1 MNAILSPAAGDA
13 SDVHTVLV
21 PVPRPRRGGVLV
33 RTRAVDLSTSGASR
47 RWSLSGEVVLVGSG
61 VTEWSRGDR
70 VVAIAKDPQGGQRR
84 LGADFVVLP
93 AAELHAIPTNVSFLS
108 AAAVAHSF
116 ATAWEALFH
125 RGRLGF
131 AERVVVIGAS
141 HPAGLAAV
149 QISRWRNCQVVVVAD
164 GHQAPRLRA
173 LGADRVV
180 SQSAP
185 NLPDHVTAGLGGHR
199 ATVVV
204 DVVGAALQPSQR
216 LLDHEGRLVLTAPS
230 EPQLVD
236 TDLLINRRVQILGS
250 GARFDTVDLRHIF
263 KLLSNGIFIPVI
275 DSIHRFSG
283 AAQAFRKA
291 GSADRIGSVLLVPD
305 DLFRSEEK
313 PTRINEEG

>member
-1 MNAILSPAAGDA
+1 MKA
-13 SDVHTVLV
+13 
-21 PVPRPRRGGVLV
+21 PR
-33 RTRAVDLSTSGASR
+33 
-47 RWSLSGEVVLVGSG
+47 
-61 VTEWSRGDR
+61 
-70 VVAIAKDPQGGQRR
+70 GGQRR

-93 AAELHAIPTNVSFLS
+93 ASELHAIPINVSFLS

-149 QISRWRNCQVVVVAD
+149 QISRWRSCRVVVVAD

-199 ATVVV
+199 ATLVV
-204 DVVGAALQPSQR
+204 DVVGAALRPSQQ
-216 LLDHEGRLVLTAPS
+216 LLDHEGRLVLAAPN
-230 EPQLVD
+230 ELQLVD
-236 TDLLINRRVQILGS
+236 TDLLINRQVQIIGS

-263 KLLSNGIFIPVI
+263 KLLSDGVFIPVI

-283 AAQAFRKA
+283 AAQAIRKA
-291 GSADRIGSVLLVPD
+291 ESAEHLGSVLLVPD
-305 DLFRSEEK
+305 DLFQSEEES
-313 PTRINEEG
+313 TRIGEEG